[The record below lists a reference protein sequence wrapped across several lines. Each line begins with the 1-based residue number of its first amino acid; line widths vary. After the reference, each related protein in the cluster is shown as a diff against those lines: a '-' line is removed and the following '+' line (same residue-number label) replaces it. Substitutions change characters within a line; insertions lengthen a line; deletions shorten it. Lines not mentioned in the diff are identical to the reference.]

1 MLIWGIFMPM
11 LSREIVGIV
20 WLLFVLGTCGP
31 NKVSEVRGE
40 VFRFFK
46 EHFTDY
52 VGSRPAI
59 DGVIIPCLSSNEVE
73 FLSTRF
79 SPTKLKE
86 VVSRF
91 DVSKSLGPR

>member
-1 MLIWGIFMPM
+1 MVAL
-11 LSREIVGIV
+11 RVGDM
-20 WLLFVLGTCGP
+20 WA

-86 VVSRF
+86 VVSQI
-91 DVSKSLGPR
+91 DVSKSLAPDEFNFSFY